1 MSRTGRRAIRLPA
14 AVALVAALAAGS
26 CASEGNDTS
35 TLLTSK
41 VTRAA
46 ADPAAI
52 APLSAGLDRFG
63 GELYLTV
70 ATQADNTGRNV
81 ALSPSSI
88 GAALLMTRAGARTTT
103 LAELDRALHL
113 EGVSPSA
120 DAGQNA
126 IDQALASRNT
136 TVKGPNGEQL
146 TVRLSTA
153 NSAWAQRGY
162 PIDATYLDT
171 LAKWYGAGLFTVDY
185 SADAAGARDSI
196 NAWVSEQT
204 AQKIPELIPAGVL
217 DAMTRL
223 VLTNAIYLKA
233 SWAQPFD
240 TRATTDASFTKT
252 DGATV
257 TARFMHRTD
266 ALRYASGDGWRMVE
280 LPYAGDALAMDVIVP
295 DTGRFATV
303 ERTLAGGLAPFVGA
317 LREAEVRVTL
327 PRFTFRTQVELVDAL
342 TALGITQL
350 FDPALAD
357 LSGITTAERLYVS
370 DVLHEAYLAVTEEGT
385 EAAAATAVV
394 MKATAAPATIET
406 VTADRPFLFAIRDRA
421 TGAVLMLGRVLDPTK
436 S

>member
-1 MSRTGRRAIRLPA
+1 MSRSGRRTIRLPA
-14 AVALVAALAAGS
+14 ALVMVAALTAGS

-35 TLLTSK
+35 TWLTSK

-63 GELYLTV
+63 GELYLRV
-70 ATQADNTGRNV
+70 ATNTDNTDRNV

-103 LAELDRALHL
+103 LAELDRVLHL
-113 EGVSPSA
+113 EGVAA

-136 TVKGPNGEQL
+136 TVKGINGEQL

-162 PIDATYLDT
+162 PIDATYLDA
-171 LAKWYGAGLFTVDY
+171 LSKWYGAGLFTVDY
-185 SADAAGARDSI
+185 TADAAGARDSI
-196 NAWVSEQT
+196 NAWVSERT
-204 AQKIPELIPAGVL
+204 AQKIPELIPVGVL

-240 TRATTDASFTKT
+240 TRATTDGPFTKL
-252 DGATV
+252 DGTTV

-266 ALRYASGDGWRMVE
+266 PLRYASGDGWRMVE

-295 DTGRFATV
+295 DTGRFAAV
-303 ERTLAGGLAPFVGA
+303 ERTLAGGIAPFVTGLA
-317 LREAEVRVTL
+317 DTEVRVTI
-327 PRFTFRTQVELVDAL
+327 PRFTFRTQVELSSAL
-342 TALGITQL
+342 QALGITQL
-350 FDPALAD
+350 FDPTLAD

-394 MKATAAPATIET
+394 IKASAAPAKTEA